1 MSTVNVNR
9 VVDASGGVLAPISSV
24 HRNRIINGD
33 CRIDQRN
40 AGAAVTTNDTFPV
53 DRFRLS
59 FANSTGAF
67 SAQQTTTAP
76 AGFVNSLKYTTTT
89 ADASLGATEYAILYQ
104 AIEGLNIADLGWGTA
119 SAKSVTLSF
128 WVRSS
133 VTGTFGGSLRNSAG
147 NRSYPFTYTISA
159 ANTWE
164 YETIT
169 IAGDTS
175 GTWLT
180 TNGIG
185 VYVSFGMG
193 VGSTLAGTAGAW
205 AAANYI
211 GATGAVN
218 LIATLS
224 ADFYITGV
232 QLEKGTQATSFEYR
246 QYQQELALCQRYLP
260 VVVLPA
266 SKYQYSGQAM
276 SSTLAYAYIPLPVS
290 TRVAPTGISASGTT
304 VFTVANGNSAGGS
317 SVFDSAS
324 TLLVTLVTSG
334 ASGLVAGSATSLFSS
349 AGSTIQF
356 TGCEL

>member
-1 MSTVNVNR
+1 MSTINVNLMA
-9 VVDASGGVLAPISSV
+9 DSQGGSVAPISSV
-24 HRNRIINGD
+24 MRNRIINGAMV
-33 CRIDQRN
+33 IDQRN
-40 AGAAVTTNDTFPV
+40 AGVAVTTNDTFPV

-180 TNGIG
+180 TNGVGI
-185 VYVSFGMG
+185 YLSFGMG

-218 LIATLS
+218 LIATLN
-224 ADFYITGV
+224 ADLYITGV

-246 QYQQELALCQRYLP
+246 QYGQELALCQRYYQQVAGP
-260 VVVLPA
+260 NNYRVFGQFYNTTAGRVFCPA
-266 SKYQYSGQAM
+266 YVPFRAAPTITVTTLTGQA
-276 SSTLAYAYIPLPVS
+276 I
-290 TRVAPTGISASGTT
+290 G
-304 VFTVANGNSAGGS
+304 
-317 SVFDSAS
+317 
-324 TLLVTLVTSG
+324 
-334 ASGLVAGSATSLFSS
+334 
-349 AGSTIQF
+349 AGSTTF
-356 TGCEL
+356 TATASTVLNTDAVSFDLTGGSPSRTTYQSLVFDGLLAMTAEL